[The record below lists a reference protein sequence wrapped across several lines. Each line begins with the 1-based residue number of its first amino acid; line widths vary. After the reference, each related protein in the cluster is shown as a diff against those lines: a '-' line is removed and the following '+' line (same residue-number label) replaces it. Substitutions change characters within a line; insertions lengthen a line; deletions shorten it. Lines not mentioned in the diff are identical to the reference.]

1 MCLREEALLAAQ
13 HFHGLQEELDP
24 FGVQSWPF
32 WSSGVDFQTPC
43 SMNSKGL
50 FLVPGAL
57 L

>member
-13 HFHGLQEELDP
+13 YFHGLQEELDP